1 MGKDANP
8 VEGELET
15 IPLQKYLQ
23 RRGLGTKR
31 AIRDLILAGR
41 VQVDGSV
48 VTRFAEPLTPQ
59 SVVVLDGQSIEESAP
74 RTTYLLHKPKKHLSQ
89 LDDEGERLG
98 LGRYVPSDSPI
109 VFPVGRLDF
118 NSEGALLLTNDGLLA
133 RRILHPDWAL
143 PKRYGIKIRGHLSE
157 DDPGLA
163 RCRAGMTVGETTYLP
178 ADVEIA
184 VYRTRSTWVHMVIRE
199 GKNRQLRRMCAANR
213 HQIVKLRRLA
223 IGPVELGDLKPRCV
237 RKLDPAEEVS
247 LYEALSLPIPA
258 DLLGWGQPVPMGGSS
273 NPSPTIDKMLPA
285 ADK

>member
-1 MGKDANP
+1 VP
-8 VEGELET
+8 VEDELQM

-31 AIRDLILAGR
+31 AVRDWIQTGR
-41 VQVDGSV
+41 VRVDGMV
-48 VTRFAEPLTPQ
+48 VTRFAEPLNPQ
-59 SVVVLDGQSIEESAP
+59 SVVSLDGNPIEESAP

-89 LDDEGERLG
+89 LEDEGERLG
-98 LGRYVPSDSPI
+98 LGRYLPEEAPI
-109 VFPVGRLDF
+109 VFPVGRLDY

-143 PKRYGIKIRGHLSE
+143 PKRYGIKIRGHLDE

-163 RCRAGMTVGETTYLP
+163 RCREGMTVGGTTYLP
-178 ADVEIA
+178 ADVEI
-184 VYRTRSTWVHMVIRE
+184 VVHRTRSTWVHMVIRE

-237 RKLDPAEEVS
+237 RPLDPAEEAS
-247 LYEALSLPIPA
+247 LYEALSLPIP
-258 DLLGWGQPVPMGGSS
+258 DDIHGWGHGVPMAMESDQS
-273 NPSPTIDKMLPA
+273 TSLR
-285 ADK
+285 

>member
-1 MGKDANP
+1 MP
-8 VEGELET
+8 VEGEPQT

-31 AIRDLILAGR
+31 AVRDLILAGR
-41 VQVDGSV
+41 VQVDGAV
-48 VTRFAEPLTPQ
+48 VTRFAEPLGPQ
-59 SVVVLDGQSIEESAP
+59 SVVVLDGQSIEKSAP

-98 LGRYVPSDSPI
+98 LGRYVPADSPI

-143 PKRYGIKIRGHLSE
+143 PKRYGIKIRGHLAE

-163 RCRAGMTVGETTYLP
+163 RCRAGMTVGGTTYLP

-237 RKLDPAEEVS
+237 RRLDPAEEVA
-247 LYEALSLPIPA
+247 LYEALSLPVPA
-258 DLLGWGQPVPMGGSS
+258 DCSGWGPGFPLERA
-273 NPSPTIDKMLPA
+273 PHRSPPTD
-285 ADK
+285 